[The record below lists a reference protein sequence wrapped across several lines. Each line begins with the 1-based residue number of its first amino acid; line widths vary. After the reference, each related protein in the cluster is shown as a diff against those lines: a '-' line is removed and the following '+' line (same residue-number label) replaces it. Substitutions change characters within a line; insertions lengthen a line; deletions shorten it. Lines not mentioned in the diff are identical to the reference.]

1 MKINSERKR
10 VEREKQLNTPFIDE
24 KFKNFDNPITN
35 PIDIKIAKDNK
46 YLMK

>member
-1 MKINSERKR
+1 MKMNSEKKR
-10 VEREKQLNTPFIDE
+10 MNREKQWNTPFIDE
-24 KFKNFDNPITN
+24 KFKNLDNPITN